1 MVETFIQ
8 KFHIKNKVI
17 KIKTIEV
24 EVRGPVLL
32 MHNPKSMLEPQTKG
46 TKSATEK
53 YDYNSEAEKSA
64 YKTKKGELYIPAQ
77 AMFSSTLNGAS
88 FKKVGKY
95 SAKSIIAG
103 NMRIEPE
110 EILILDEKG
119 KVMRKYEIDLR
130 TVVIAQGKKR
140 NRIVRARAMVKNW
153 TAKFKI
159 IYNDQFIGDS
169 AIIEDCLKD
178 AGSRIGLLEYRPQTS
193 GSYGTFEIAKFRVV

>member
-1 MVETFIQ
+1 MKTVDVE
-8 KFHIKNKVI
+8 IK
-17 KIKTIEV
+17 
-24 EVRGPVLL
+24 GPILL

-53 YDYNSEAEKSA
+53 YDYKIEAEKSA
-64 YKTKKGELYIPAQ
+64 YRTAKGELYIPAQ
-77 AMFSSTLNGAS
+77 AVFSSTLNGAS

-103 NMRIEPE
+103 NMRVEPE
-110 EILILDEKG
+110 EIIILDGKG
-119 KVMRKYEIDLR
+119 KAMTKYEIDLR

-140 NRIVRARAMVKNW
+140 NRIVRARAKVLNW

-159 IYNDQFIGDS
+159 VYNDQFIGDPS
-169 AIIEDCLKD
+169 IIEDCLKD

-193 GSYGTFEIAKFRVV
+193 GSYGTFEIVKFKVI